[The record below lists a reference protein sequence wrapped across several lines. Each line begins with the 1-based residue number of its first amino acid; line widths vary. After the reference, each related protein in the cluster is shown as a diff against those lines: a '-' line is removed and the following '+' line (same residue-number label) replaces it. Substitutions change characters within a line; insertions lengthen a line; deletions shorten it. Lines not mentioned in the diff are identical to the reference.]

1 MNNITPDS
9 QHSWNTAFGWVEE
22 RLPGLPSTPQGFNKS
37 VAKVAN
43 EFQKRPNKG
52 KGGGFEIHWSALPQ
66 AAQIALIKKHPEII
80 VTEQLNKPS
89 TAFQESSSQNTDS
102 EDLWDH
108 LSRKSEKAR
117 ALGAKRLEAVKM
129 FKMLIFYSWKKT
141 EAKKEVVRLFKSD
154 IKISFH
160 TLGRWIKR
168 VDGVD
173 ACDWLPLLVDGYAG
187 RQAKAEISPEA
198 WDFIKADYLR
208 RCRPNWSSSYER
220 LKRAAVKNG
229 WAIPSSKTLF
239 RKLGKEIHPDLII
252 ILRDGDDAY
261 KKTIPAQER
270 DHTVFHALEAVNGDG
285 YTFFKYVR
293 FESGEICRPVCWFW
307 QDILSG
313 KLLSSRLD
321 VSENKDSIRLSIGD
335 LVEHFGIPS
344 HFWIDNTRA
353 AANKDVTGGVKNR
366 YRFKVS
372 QDEPLGLIP
381 QLGAEVH
388 WATPG
393 HGQAKPVERAF
404 GIGGIGEYTDKHP
417 KFEGRGTKENP
428 IPVDEFETVL
438 TSEIAAFNARLGRRS
453 KVCNGRSCDDVFNES
468 YARSTIRK
476 ATREQRALW
485 LLAPETVRTNRD
497 NGAIKIMNNR
507 YWCEALSHYKG
518 QKLVA
523 RFDPANMH
531 GNVIIYTLDGRRI
544 GEAECIVPAGFNNR
558 EAGREVAKQNKRKR
572 KHLREAENAELRISA
587 REAANMLPEL
597 EAPDPPETKVIEPIF
612 KDAQQKRKTIDGD
625 DRFDRAVAM
634 MKPAKESLL

>member
-1 MNNITPDS
+1 MDMGELLLT
-9 QHSWNTAFGWVEE
+9 TTGWGTSREYAAKH
-22 RLPGLPSTPQGFNKS
+22 LSGLPQTERRCLDKLYELSISFADKCRQRKGTK
-37 VAKVAN
+37 AT
-43 EFQKRPNKG
+43 EFHYS
-52 KGGGFEIHWSALPQ
+52 ILPQ
-66 AAQIALIKKHPEII
+66 QAQIALIKKHPEII
-80 VTEQLNKPS
+80 LKDNFNQPLNEFS
-89 TAFQESSSQNTDS
+89 ESSQS
-102 EDLWDH
+102 EDLWDY
-108 LSRKSEKAR
+108 LSQKSEKAK

-129 FKMLIFYSWKKT
+129 SKTLISYGWKKT
-141 EAKKEVVRLFKSD
+141 EAKEEVVRLFENN

-168 VDGVD
+168 IDGID

-187 RQAKAEISPEA
+187 RQATAEISPEA
-198 WDFIKADYLR
+198 WDFIKVDYLR

-220 LKRAAVKNG
+220 LERAAAKNG

-239 RKLGKEIHPDLII
+239 RKLEKEIHPDLIVL
-252 ILRDGDDAY
+252 LRDGEDAY

-270 DHTVFHALEAVNGDG
+270 DHKVFHALEAVNGDG

-293 FESGEICRPVCWFW
+293 FESGDVCRPVAWIW
-307 QDILSG
+307 QDILTG
-313 KLLSSRLD
+313 KLLAWRVD

-335 LVEHFGIPS
+335 LVEQFGIPS

-366 YRFKVS
+366 YRFKIS
-372 QDEPLGLIP
+372 KDEPLGLIP

-417 KFEGRGTKENP
+417 KLDGRGTKENP
-428 IPVDEFETVL
+428 IHIAEFEAVL
-438 TSEIAAFNARLGRRS
+438 ASEIAAFNSRSGRRS
-453 KVCNGRSCDDVFNES
+453 KVCNGRSCDEVFNES
-468 YARSTIRK
+468 YTRSTIRK

-485 LLAPETVRTNRD
+485 LLAPEPVRANRD
-497 NGAIKIMNNR
+497 NGSIKIMNNR

-544 GEAECIVPAGFNNR
+544 GEAECIVPAGFNDR
-558 EAGREVAKQNKRKR
+558 EAARDVAKQNKRKR
-572 KHLREAENAELRISA
+572 KHLREIEKVELRISA
-587 REAANMLPEL
+587 REAANMLPVL
-597 EAPDPPETKVIEPIF
+597 EAPDPPKTKVIEPIF
-612 KDAQQKRKTIDGD
+612 KDAQKKRKAVYDD